1 LPEPPPAEPP
11 PAWELR
17 LLWEIT
23 TPGAPIVAAAIK
35 TASAIDLLRRV
46 I

>member
-1 LPEPPPAEPP
+1 LTEPP
-11 PAWELR
+11 PAWKLR
-17 LLWEIT
+17 LPWEIT
-23 TPGAPIVAAAIK
+23 TPGSPIVVAAIK